1 MIGAIFDIIAY
12 IDTAKQA
19 APFCWTACGN
29 RGVKHMIRVL
39 IAEDDPQCFQQ
50 MEQFIRDY
58 SGETGRAFQITH
70 YDNGEDLVER
80 YQPEFDLL
88 LLDVDM
94 PFVDGMTAAGC
105 IRKIDPEVVIVFVT
119 NLAQY
124 AIQGY
129 SVNALDY
136 ILKPLNYFSFSQRL
150 TRCLRYVKK
159 REDAYLTVAV
169 KGGALKLEIRD
180 IYYLE
185 RLGHQLMLHT
195 RDGIHASSATLQ
207 QMEELLEDKGF
218 LRCNKG
224 YLVNLAH
231 VQGIQDGCAVVR
243 GDKLLISRGRRAPF
257 LDALADYVGG
267 ISG

>member
-1 MIGAIFDIIAY
+1 
-12 IDTAKQA
+12 
-19 APFCWTACGN
+19 
-29 RGVKHMIRVL
+29 MIRVL

-50 MEQFIRDY
+50 MEQFIQDY

-88 LLDVDM
+88 LLDVD
-94 PFVDGMTAAGC
+94 
-105 IRKIDPEVVIVFVT
+105 IVFVT

-207 QMEELLEDKGF
+207 QMEETLADKGF
-218 LRCNKG
+218 IRCNKG

-231 VQGIQDGCAVVR
+231 VSGVRDGCAVVQ
-243 GDKLLISRGRRAPF
+243 GDKLLISRGRRGPF
-257 LDALADYVGG
+257 LSALADYVGG

>member
-1 MIGAIFDIIAY
+1 
-12 IDTAKQA
+12 
-19 APFCWTACGN
+19 
-29 RGVKHMIRVL
+29 MIRVL
-39 IAEDDPQCFQQ
+39 IAEDDPRCAIQLR
-50 MEQFIRDY
+50 QFLDSY
-58 SGETGRAFQITH
+58 SQETCRTFRITH

-94 PFVDGMTAAGC
+94 PFMDGMTAAGH
-105 IRKIDPEVVIVFVT
+105 IRRLDPEVVIVFVT

-150 TRCLRYVKK
+150 TRALRYVKK
-159 REDAYLTVAV
+159 REDAYITVAV
-169 KGGALKLEIRD
+169 KGGALKLEVGNIHY
-180 IYYLE
+180 IE
-185 RLGHQLMLHT
+185 RLGRQLMFHT
-195 RDGIHASSATLQ
+195 HDGIHASSATLQ
-207 QMEELLEDKGF
+207 QMEDALSGKGF
-218 LRCNKG
+218 ARCNKG

-231 VQGIQDGCAVVR
+231 VSGVRDGCAVVQ
-243 GDKLLISRGRRAPF
+243 GDKLLISRGRRGPF

>member
-1 MIGAIFDIIAY
+1 
-12 IDTAKQA
+12 
-19 APFCWTACGN
+19 
-29 RGVKHMIRVL
+29 MIRVL
-39 IAEDDPQCFQQ
+39 IAEDDPRCAIQLR
-50 MEQFIRDY
+50 QFLDSY
-58 SGETGRAFQITH
+58 SQETGRTFRITH

-94 PFVDGMTAAGC
+94 PFMDGMTAAGH
-105 IRKIDPEVVIVFVT
+105 IRRLDPEVVIVFVT

-150 TRCLRYVKK
+150 TRALRYVKK
-159 REDAYLTVAV
+159 REDAYITVAV
-169 KGGALKLEIRD
+169 KGGALKLEVGNIHY
-180 IYYLE
+180 IE
-185 RLGHQLMLHT
+185 RLGRQLMFHT
-195 RDGIHASSATLQ
+195 HDGIHASSATLQ
-207 QMEELLEDKGF
+207 QMEDALSGKGF
-218 LRCNKG
+218 ARCNKG

-231 VQGIQDGCAVVR
+231 VSGVRDGCAVVQ
-243 GDKLLISRGRRAPF
+243 GDKLLISRGRRGPF

>member
-1 MIGAIFDIIAY
+1 
-12 IDTAKQA
+12 
-19 APFCWTACGN
+19 
-29 RGVKHMIRVL
+29 MIRVL
-39 IAEDDPQCFQQ
+39 IAEDDPRCYQELERFLD
-50 MEQFIRDY
+50 DY
-58 SGETGRAFQITH
+58 SRETGRTFQITH

-80 YQPEFDLL
+80 YRPEFDLL

-94 PFVDGMTAAGC
+94 PFLDGMTAAGH
-105 IRKIDPEVVIVFVT
+105 IRGVDPEVVIVFVT

-159 REDAYLTVAV
+159 REEAYVTVSV
-169 KGGALKLEIRD
+169 KGGALKLEVGD
-180 IYYLE
+180 ICYIE
-185 RLGHQLMLHT
+185 RLGHQLMFHT
-195 RDGIHASSATLQ
+195 RDGIHASSSTLQ
-207 QMEELLEDKGF
+207 QMEEALADRGF
-218 LRCNKG
+218 ARRNKG

-231 VQGIQDGCAVVR
+231 VRGVQDGCAVVQ
-243 GDKLLISRGRRAPF
+243 GDRLLISRGRRAAF

-267 ISG
+267 IRA